1 MGLVSKPLRGLFL
14 GLFGV
19 FTLFGTSMTII
30 GAALPKILAD
40 FSWSYSAAGAVIAAS
55 AAAYFL
61 SSLAS
66 GKVLKRLGPKATV
79 LIGIAGCV
87 LGLAFFASSP
97 SFIANLLL
105 NALIGAGQGLIEPTV
120 SWSALRM
127 DDEGSG
133 KPMNLMHGGFSIGAV
148 AGPLVLGLLVAADL
162 SWVVLFRALAA
173 LLGLLGLVLAA
184 MPFSRISTA
193 EAESGSAAEAAAKA
207 GSGARRK
214 AGPAYWLGFLCLLLY
229 VGTEI
234 GVSTWIAEYFVRIFK
249 AEAAF
254 ASLTV
259 SLFWIGLLAGRF
271 GVPFLYRGKRQ
282 EALLVASSLLLV
294 TATAAL
300 CALGFAVKEGGS
312 LWIPSAL
319 TFLAGLGC
327 SIVYPTVV
335 SLVGVACEER
345 QTEAVAFAIAGGGAG
360 LFAFPFI
367 MSWISQ
373 GWGIRLGFASYALVA
388 GLTAAACALLAK
400 AYAASRKA

>member
-1 MGLVSKPLRGLFL
+1 MELVSKPLRGLFL
-14 GLFGV
+14 GLFAV

-30 GAALPKILAD
+30 GATLPKILAD
-40 FSWSYSAAGAVIAAS
+40 FSWSYAAAGAVIAAN

-61 SSLAS
+61 STLAS
-66 GKVLKRLGPKATV
+66 GKILKRLGPKATIV
-79 LIGIAGCV
+79 MGIVGCV
-87 LGLAFFASSP
+87 LGLALFASSP
-97 SFIANLLL
+97 SFVVNLLL
-105 NALIGAGQGLIEPTV
+105 NATIGAGQGLIEPAL
-120 SWSALRM
+120 SWAALRM
-127 DDEGSG
+127 DEKGSG

-148 AGPLVLGLLVAADL
+148 AGPVVLGLLVAANL
-162 SWVVLFRALAA
+162 SWVLLFRALAG
-173 LLGLLGLVLAA
+173 LLGILGLVLAV
-184 MPFSRISTA
+184 MPFSRISRA
-193 EAESGSAAEAAAKA
+193 EAENGSAAVTGAGAK
-207 GSGARRK
+207 RK
-214 AGPAYWLGFLCLLLY
+214 TSPAYWLGFLCLLLY
-229 VGTEI
+229 VGAEI
-234 GVSTWIAEYFVRIFK
+234 GITNWIAEYFVRIFK
-249 AEAAF
+249 ADAAF

-294 TATAAL
+294 AATAAL
-300 CALGFAVKEGGS
+300 CALGFAASGERS
-312 LWIPSAL
+312 LWLPSAL

-327 SIVYPTVV
+327 SIIYPTVV

-373 GWGIRLGFASYALVA
+373 GWGIKLGFASYAFVA

-400 AYAASRKA
+400 VYAGSRKT